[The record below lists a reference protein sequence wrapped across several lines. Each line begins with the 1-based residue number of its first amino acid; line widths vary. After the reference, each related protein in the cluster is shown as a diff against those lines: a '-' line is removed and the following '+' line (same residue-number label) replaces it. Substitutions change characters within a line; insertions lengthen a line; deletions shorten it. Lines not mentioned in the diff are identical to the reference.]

1 MNAPVVDFWAAM
13 EEAVAT
19 GVFVKLTLSK
29 PGRQQK
35 ELQRIQCRPVLIRQ
49 QLHLSATLQ
58 FERRDETRNFLPAE
72 GIRQAAAWL
81 EELFTEANLFT
92 TRHHW
97 VLSLNKRGEGRLQQR
112 PAVHSEP
119 TTLAHNHSK
128 KHTLDTQAGGHYL
141 MSLGIMGAE
150 GQILQK
156 SQRKYRQIQKYIEI
170 ISHLLADHPLP
181 PCPRIADM
189 GSGKGYLSFALY
201 DFLQR
206 QLGLRPSMEGVEIRP
221 DLVDFCNELSR
232 ASGFDG
238 LSFIAGSIEHYSAPV
253 LDMLI
258 ALHACDTATDLALAK
273 GIQAGAKLIVVAP
286 CCHKQLRRDMKPPE
300 VLMPMLRQGIFM
312 ERQAEL
318 LTDSLRVLL
327 LEAHGYA
334 VKTTEFVG
342 PEDTPKNVLIMAAKA
357 SPNPRATEQISR
369 LKELFGVRRHALE
382 DLLAASGDS

>member
-1 MNAPVVDFWAAM
+1 MSAPIVDFWAAM
-13 EEAVAT
+13 EEAIAT
-19 GVFVKLTLSK
+19 DIFVKLTLSK
-29 PGRQQK
+29 PSRQQK
-35 ELQRIQCRPVLIRQ
+35 ALQRIQFRQVLIKQ
-49 QLHLSATLQ
+49 QPHLSATLQ

-72 GIRQAAAWL
+72 GIQQAAAWL
-81 EELFTEANLFT
+81 EELFAEANLFT
-92 TRHHW
+92 TRQHW
-97 VLSLNKRGEGRLQQR
+97 VLSLNKKGEGRLQKR
-112 PAVHSEP
+112 PAVHAEP
-119 TTLAHNHSK
+119 TSLAHNQPK
-128 KHTLDTQAGGHYL
+128 KHTLDTQGDTSYL
-141 MSLGIMGAE
+141 VSLGIMGTS
-150 GQILQK
+150 GQVLQK

-181 PCPRIADM
+181 PSPKIADM

-201 DFLQR
+201 DFLHR
-206 QLGLRPSMEGVEIRP
+206 QLGLMPSMTGVEIRP

-232 ASGFDG
+232 MCAFEG
-238 LSFIAGSIEHYSAPV
+238 LSFVAASIEDYASPQ

-258 ALHACDTATDLALAK
+258 ALHACDTATDLAIAK

-286 CCHKQLRRDMKPPE
+286 CCHKQLRRDMKPPD
-300 VLMPMLRQGIFM
+300 VLMPMLKQGVFM

-327 LEAHGYA
+327 LEAHGYT

-357 SPNPRATEQISR
+357 SPNPKAAAQIAR

-382 DLLAASGDS
+382 ELLSAV

>member
-1 MNAPVVDFWAAM
+1 M

-29 PGRQQK
+29 PRYAK
-35 ELQRIQCRPVLIRQ
+35 ELQRIQFRQVLIKQ
-49 QLHLSATLQ
+49 QLHLSASLQ

-81 EELFTEANLFT
+81 EELFSEANLFT
-92 TRHHW
+92 THHHW
-97 VLSLNKRGEGRLQQR
+97 QLSLNKKREGRLQQR
-112 PAVHSEP
+112 PAVHDQPGS
-119 TTLAHNHSK
+119 LSHNHTK
-128 KHTLDTQAGGHYL
+128 KHTLDTQAGVHYL
-141 MSLGIMGAE
+141 VSLGIMGTE

-170 ISHLLADHPLP
+170 ISHLLSDHPLP
-181 PCPRIADM
+181 AHPKIADM

-201 DFLQR
+201 DFLHR
-206 QLGLRPSMEGVEIRP
+206 QLGLTPTMEGVEIRP
-221 DLVDFCNELSR
+221 DLVDFCNTLSQT
-232 ASGFDG
+232 SGFGG
-238 LSFIAGSIEHYSAPV
+238 LSFVAASIEDYPATG

-258 ALHACDTATDLALAK
+258 ALHACDTATDLAIAK

-286 CCHKQLRRDMKPPE
+286 CCHKQLRRDIKPPE
-300 VLMPMLRQGIFM
+300 VLMPMLKQGVFM

-357 SPNPRATEQISR
+357 SPNPKAAEQVAR
-369 LKELFGVRRHALE
+369 LKALFGVQRHALE
-382 DLLAASGDS
+382 ELLTPFGQRLKPDLTAGD

>member
-1 MNAPVVDFWAAM
+1 MSAPVVDFWAAM

-19 GVFVKLTLSK
+19 ASFVKLTLSK
-29 PGRQQK
+29 PTRQQK
-35 ELQRIQCRPVLIRQ
+35 ELQRIHIRPVLIKQ
-49 QLHLSATLQ
+49 QLQLSATLQ
-58 FERRDETRNFLPAE
+58 FERRDETRNFLPEE
-72 GIRQAAAWL
+72 GIQQAAAWL
-81 EELFTEANLFT
+81 GELFMEANLFT
-92 TRHHW
+92 TSRHW
-97 VLSLNKRGEGRLQQR
+97 LLSLNKKREGRLQQR
-112 PAVHSEP
+112 PAVHSQSGP
-119 TTLAHNHSK
+119 LVHNHAK
-128 KHTLDTQAGGHYL
+128 KHALDVQADMHYL
-141 MSLGIMGAE
+141 MSLGIMGSE

-170 ISHLLADHPLP
+170 ISHLLTDHPLP
-181 PCPRIADM
+181 AHPKIADM

-206 QLGLRPSMEGVEIRP
+206 QLGLAPAMEGVEIRP

-232 ASGFDG
+232 TSGFDG
-238 LSFIAGSIEHYSAPV
+238 LSFVAASIEDYSVPA

-258 ALHACDTATDLALAK
+258 ALHACDTATDLAIAK

-286 CCHKQLRRDMKPPE
+286 CCHKQLRRDMKPSE
-300 VLMPMLRQGIFM
+300 VLMPMLKQGVFM

-357 SPNPRATEQISR
+357 SPNPKATAQIAA
-369 LKELFGVRRHALE
+369 LKALFGVRRHALE
-382 DLLAASGDS
+382 DLLMS

>member
-1 MNAPVVDFWAAM
+1 M

-19 GVFVKLTLSK
+19 GTFVKLTLSK
-29 PGRQQK
+29 PRQSK
-35 ELQRIQCRPVLIRQ
+35 ELQRIQFRQVLIKQ
-49 QLHLSATLQ
+49 QLHLSANLQ

-81 EELFTEANLFT
+81 LELFSEANLFT
-92 TRHHW
+92 THHHW
-97 VLSLNKRGEGRLQQR
+97 QLSLNKKREGRLQQR
-112 PAVHSEP
+112 PAVHEQPGS
-119 TTLAHNHSK
+119 LSHNLTK
-128 KHTLDTQAGGHYL
+128 KHTLDTQAGVHYL
-141 MSLGIMGAE
+141 VSLGIMGTE

-170 ISHLLADHPLP
+170 ISHLLSDYPLP
-181 PCPRIADM
+181 AHPKIADM

-201 DFLQR
+201 DFLHR
-206 QLGLRPSMEGVEIRP
+206 QLGLTPAMEGVEIRP
-221 DLVDFCNELSR
+221 DLVDFCNALSQS
-232 ASGFDG
+232 SGFSG
-238 LSFIAGSIEHYSAPV
+238 LSFVAAGIEDYPATG

-258 ALHACDTATDLALAK
+258 ALHACDTATDLAIAK

-300 VLMPMLRQGIFM
+300 VLMPMLRQGVFM

-357 SPNPRATEQISR
+357 SPNPKAAEQLAR
-369 LKELFGVRRHALE
+369 LKELFGVQRHALE
-382 DLLAASGDS
+382 ELLAPLGND